1 MKRKVL
7 VTVLSGMLAAS
18 LVASASVMASAAS
31 GPSLVVEDDPF
42 YTKTVDLKSEDTAS
56 SFKGVFVGG
65 KGNTV
70 AGDATQVWD
79 FDAQNGTITSKA
91 SLVESELDVWN
102 DWFYLY
108 YTGEEYKNF
117 YMEVTL
123 QHVGGAE
130 GWSGLTYGVEDV
142 AKPAKGP
149 NPAEGVENPNPK
161 GGVSFVQGDGKY
173 TWNNYAINRSEW
185 NDTGIAATNFNG
197 LNDTVHHLKVY
208 EGHMQYWLNDEDPI
222 VVDVAAEAGAFTSG
236 NVGVAVTNKTVAV
249 KSFKVTSLKSDGTVG
264 SDEYVA
270 AEEIKVEGIEDGQT
284 VDVAKAIDVSV
295 SVLPQGASAEYIFSS
310 DNPAAVYEGGK
321 LYFKEAGEYTLTFT
335 AKENAEVKTVL
346 KVTAQAPQGYV
357 AYEFTDAAM
366 NRFDPVF
373 IAGGSGNG
381 GTSVAWDEYF
391 AVADGVLSTKGDAT
405 GSVGNNYKVLYLK
418 NRDTANFEMIFSAK
432 ASGSNGWFGMMFAM
446 KDKTQAGN
454 QNGVFAMMQHSAK
467 KATFWGGPV
476 TGIDGPHE
484 IDSSYTQDAWNLFK
498 VRVLNG
504 KMEFYVN
511 NMASPILTKT
521 ATEEDIAGAIG
532 LFADDGCQV
541 QFKDVYFGY
550 LTEEGAINPY
560 TPVES
565 VTINNKT
572 EKATIGDKI
581 SLNVTVNP
589 EGATDK
595 GVTFVSENPVVAA
608 INAKGEI
615 TCLTAGTTT
624 ISVVCVDDSSK
635 TDSFTLTVEKK
646 VVNVSVASVQIKN
659 KAATAKVGDELVLQ
673 VVINPSNATN
683 QAVSF
688 ASSDETV
695 ATVSETGKIS
705 FLKAGEVTITVTS
718 KADASKTDSFT
729 VSVLADEEDN
739 TPTDNGGCSSSV
751 TGMSLAVAGLIL
763 GVGTVLVVKKRKET
777 K

>member
-1 MKRKVL
+1 MKRKVFM
-7 VTVLSGMLAAS
+7 TVLSGMLAAS
-18 LVASASVMASAAS
+18 ISASAMVLVSALS
-31 GPSLVVEDDPF
+31 GPSLVVADDPL
-42 YTKTVDLKSEDTAS
+42 YTKTVDLKAEDVSS

-65 KGNTV
+65 KGTLT
-70 AGDATQVWD
+70 AGDAAQVWD

-91 SLVESELDVWN
+91 SLVESEGDVWN

-123 QHVGGAE
+123 QHIGEAA

-142 AKPAKGP
+142 TKPAKGA
-149 NPAEGVENPNPK
+149 AENPK
-161 GGVSFVQGDGKY
+161 GGISFVQGDGKY
-173 TWNNYAINRSEW
+173 TWHNNAINSAEW
-185 NDTGIAATNFNG
+185 NDTGIVATDFNG

-222 VVDVAAEAGAFTSG
+222 IIDVEAEAAALTSG

-249 KSFKVTSLKSDGTVG
+249 KSFKITSLKSDGTAG

-270 AEEIKVEGIEDGQT
+270 AEEIAVEGIEDGQT
-284 VDVAKAIDVSV
+284 VDIAKAIDVDV
-295 SVLPQGASAEYIFSS
+295 SVLPEGASAEYIFTS
-310 DNPAAVYEGGK
+310 DNPSAVFEGGK

-335 AKENAEVKTVL
+335 AKENADVKTVL

-391 AVADGVLSTKGDAT
+391 EISDGVLSTKGDAT

-418 NRDTANFEMIFSAK
+418 NRDTADFEVIFSAK
-432 ASGSNGWFGMMFAM
+432 ASGSNGWFGIQFAM
-446 KDKTQAGN
+446 KDTTQAGN

-476 TGIDGPHE
+476 TGIGGPHE
-484 IDSSYTQDAWNLFK
+484 IDSSYVQDTWNLFK

-504 KMEFYVN
+504 TMEFFVN
-511 NMASPILTKT
+511 NMASPVLTKT

-532 LFADDGCQV
+532 LFADDGCKV

-550 LTEEGAINPY
+550 LTEEGALNPY

-565 VTINNKT
+565 VTISNKT
-572 EKATIGDKI
+572 ATATVGDKI
-581 SLNVTVNP
+581 SLDVTVNP
-589 EGATDK
+589 ESATDK
-595 GVTFVSENPVVAA
+595 GITFASENPVVAA
-608 INAKGEI
+608 INDKGEI

-624 ISVVCVDDSSK
+624 ISVVAVDDSSK

-646 VVNVSVASVQIKN
+646 TINVPVNSVQITN

-673 VVINPSNATN
+673 VTVNPSDATN
-683 QAVSF
+683 KALSY
-688 ASSDETV
+688 ASTDETI
-695 ATVSETGKIS
+695 ATVSETGKVT
-705 FLKAGEVTITVTS
+705 FLKEGEVTITVTS
-718 KADASKTDSFT
+718 QADAGKTDSFT
-729 VSVLADEEDN
+729 VSVLADTENTDSSAEE
-739 TPTDNGGCSSSV
+739 GGCSSSV
-751 TGMSLAVAGLIL
+751 TGVSLAVAGMIL
-763 GVGTVLVVKKRKET
+763 GTGAVLVMKKRKET